1 MVAADVARLE
11 YTSCAND
18 AAVVLY
24 TIRGRRPCL
33 AGEQADAGLV
43 AGTHEP
49 RHRRDESDV
58 GVLS

>member
-24 TIRGRRPCL
+24 TIGRRPCL

-43 AGTHEP
+43 AGAHEP
-49 RHRRDESDV
+49 QHRRDESDV